1 MFVFLLAVLLAY
13 QGEID
18 LSVRLA
24 TPGGKSFGPGKFQVE
39 IRRQGQDYVLAF
51 LSNGQLTA
59 SIASAPATSLPL
71 GIPIAPAILLWPP
84 PAGGKS
90 ETRSK
95 LSPYLTD
102 ISWEATLRLYRSVDP
117 SRAEARAVVRV
128 PGKRLE
134 FPLFVDSAA
143 APR

>member
-1 MFVFLLAVLLAY
+1 MFGLLLAVLVAY

-18 LSVRLA
+18 LPVRLA
-24 TPGGKSFGPGKFQVE
+24 TSAGKSFGPGKFQVE

-51 LSNGQLTA
+51 LSGGQLTA
-59 SIASAPATSLPL
+59 SITSAPAASVSL
-71 GIPIAPAILLWPP
+71 GMPIAPATLLWPP
-84 PAGGKS
+84 PAAGKS

-95 LSPYLTD
+95 LSPYLSD
-102 ISWEATLRLYRSVDP
+102 ISWEATLRLYGSPDP
-117 SRAEARAVVRV
+117 SASEGRAVLRV

-134 FPLFVDSAA
+134 FPLLFDRAA